1 LLTNETPVSPQ
12 PFSLNKSYHLSE
24 TINQER
30 ERSRREE
37 IRPRLELPLERYPAP
52 RRPAGQTP
60 GVVDDDDAN
69 RGVIILDIV

>member
-1 LLTNETPVSPQ
+1 MLP
-12 PFSLNKSYHLSE
+12 PFIIE
-24 TINQER
+24 QIRQREER